1 MITPRHAL
9 AAAVAAVALVS
20 GGTAAAFASS
30 TGPTSVDGAEAV
42 RTVAIDAADLL
53 AEEADL
59 ISLSRS
65 RSGISAAELSTV
77 RAQLRSV
84 DGRGQAL
91 LVQLR
96 GLGVQLTPAIE
107 TTLDRLPETDGKAG
121 PSNVTVFPLP
131 VVYDAA
137 IDDLGR
143 IAAIPAAVA
152 PVGDGSSGPSYA
164 LLIVAAISLF
174 VLGVAALTNT
184 LWRRPDS
191 EVLEAMAWSDGLTGL
206 ANRRSLDRDLVSGD
220 RDGGPTGV
228 IMIDVDHFK
237 AVNDAFGHQV
247 GDDILRRL
255 GTLLAHHV
263 RVDDVVYRY
272 GGEEF
277 CVLLPNANGD
287 ETRRVAERLVHAART
302 VNLPNGANITV
313 SVGVARTAGAEIS
326 EAVEH
331 ADQALYR
338 AKRQGR
344 DQAVFA
350 DDAELVAN

>member
-9 AAAVAAVALVS
+9 AAAIAAVSLVS
-20 GGTAAAFASS
+20 VGSAVAFAS

-42 RTVAIDAADLL
+42 RTLAIDAADLL

-59 ISLSRS
+59 ISLTRA
-65 RSGISAAELSTV
+65 RSGTSAAELSTL

-84 DGRGQAL
+84 DGRGQAT
-91 LVQLR
+91 LVQLQ

-107 TTLDRLPETDGKAG
+107 ATLDRLPQEVGQADPT
-121 PSNVTVFPLP
+121 SVTVFPLP
-131 VVYDAA
+131 VVYEAA
-137 IDDLGR
+137 IEDLVR
-143 IAAIPAAVA
+143 IAATPAAVA
-152 PVGDGSSGPSYA
+152 QVGESTGPSYA
-164 LLIVAAISLF
+164 LLIVAAVSLL
-174 VLGVAALTNT
+174 VLGIAALTST

-191 EVLEAMAWSDGLTGL
+191 DELAAMAWSDGLTGL
-206 ANRRSLDRDLVSGD
+206 ANRRSLDRDLASGD
-220 RDGGPTGV
+220 RDTEPTGV

-263 RVDDVVYRY
+263 RADDVVYRY

-277 CVLLPNANGD
+277 FVLLPSAGPD
-287 ETRRVAERLVHAART
+287 DTRRVAERLVHAART
-302 VNLPNGANITV
+302 INLPNGANITV
-313 SVGVARTAGAEIS
+313 SVGVARAEGFGVA

-350 DDAELVAN
+350 DGAELVNN